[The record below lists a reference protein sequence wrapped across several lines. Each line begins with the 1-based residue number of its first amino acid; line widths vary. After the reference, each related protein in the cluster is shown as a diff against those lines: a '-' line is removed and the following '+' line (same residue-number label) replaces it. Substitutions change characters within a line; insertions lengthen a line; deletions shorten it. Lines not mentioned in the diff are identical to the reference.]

1 MSSKRLGELRA
12 ALPSLDIST
21 SEYAV
26 LSELVYRESESGMCC
41 PSIRTIAKYVH
52 ASERAVQR
60 WLKSLSKK
68 GHITITIGK
77 NKYGHQSSNHYK
89 INLPRTSN
97 RCGNLSSGVN
107 NSHPN
112 NIPPTTYARTT
123 LLTPLTP
130 LSSQKGSVGAKGCV
144 GEGRFAR
151 AGDQP
156 SSSHS
161 SRTLCS
167 FAVPSEPSCEGG
179 MPTVVKDL
187 PFDKVPENVMPF
199 EISEQQARDF
209 GKSIAVE
216 DHEEK
221 VMDAAQSVWL
231 GAKLDQYGSE
241 CAWRRVSSGAS
252 WKRYYYDE
260 ISNLVGIR
268 HLMPQTFC
276 VCSAQSDARAKCDTK
291 AKNHART

>member
-1 MSSKRLGELRA
+1 MSSKRLSELRA
-12 ALPSLDIST
+12 ALPSLDINT

-68 GHITITIGK
+68 GYVTVAIGK

-130 LSSQKGSVGAKGCV
+130 LSSQNGGVGAKGCV
-144 GEGRFAR
+144 GKGRFAR

-187 PFDKVPENVMPF
+187 PFDKVPDTVMPYK
-199 EISEQQARDF
+199 ISDKQACDF
-209 GKSIAVE
+209 GESIAVKG
-216 DHEEK
+216 HEQE
-221 VMDAAQSVWL
+221 VRDAAQTAWIYT
-231 GAKLDQYGSE
+231 KEDQNGSDR
-241 CAWRRVSSGAS
+241 AWRRVSSGAS
-252 WKRYYYDE
+252 WRRYYYDE
-260 ISNLVGIR
+260 ISNLIGIR
-268 HLMPQTFC
+268 RLKPRTFC
-276 VCSAQSDARAKCDTK
+276 VRSAQSDACAKCETK
-291 AKNHART
+291 AKNNAPT